1 MVLSLERM
9 KQILIISFLKFRKGL
24 LKYEVRLTKLLFK
37 VFIFKRRLT
46 NKSFNREL
54 IINVYIWQNNCSFK
68 YLALEKKIDLIK
80 SKLGNQGDTNGLVD
94 ESKNKI

>member
-9 KQILIISFLKFRKGL
+9 KKIIMISFLKFRKGL

-54 IINVYIWQNNCSFK
+54 IVNVYIWQKRCSFK
-68 YLALEKKIDLIK
+68 GIVLRNKIDLLK
-80 SKLGNQGDTNGLVD
+80 SKLDNTGDTNGLVN